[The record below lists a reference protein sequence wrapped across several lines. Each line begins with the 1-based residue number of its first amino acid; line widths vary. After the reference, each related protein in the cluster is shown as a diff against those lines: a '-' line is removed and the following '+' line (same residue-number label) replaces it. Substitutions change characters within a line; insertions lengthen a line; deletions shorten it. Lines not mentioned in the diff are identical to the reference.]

1 MIWDAL
7 YIFQDEKC
15 RLMRNLSLS
24 MRWTHKRRTSQR
36 SDSTNVGLVQTSGLV
51 RTSDWDKGR
60 TCINVGPVQT
70 SDGWKNVGLWLSL
83 KKDHCYRK

>member
-15 RLMRNLSLS
+15 RLMRNLLA
-24 MRWTHKRRTSQR
+24 HKRRTSQR

-51 RTSDWDKGR
+51 RTSDWDKRR

-70 SDGWKNVGLWLSL
+70 SDGWKNVGLLSL
-83 KKDHCYRK
+83 KKDYCYRK